1 MKIGFTSESSPKK
14 PPVYIALSSTGKK
27 FDIQLREDGDVK
39 VNHKT
44 ADIRIIENE
53 AGFTYIQYKKRK
65 YPIEILEKNQNKYHV
80 LINGVSY
87 FFSIE
92 TPFSYL
98 RRKHL
103 EKIQS
108 ASKKEFILAPMPG
121 KIIDV
126 LVEENATVK
135 EGDSLVILE
144 AMKMQNEIISH
155 TSGKVKMIKIK
166 AEDTVMKDE
175 ILVEIEK

>member
-1 MKIGFTSESSPKK
+1 MTSGNDGSGPKK
-14 PPVYIALSSTGKK
+14 PPVYIALSSTGSK
-27 FDIQLREDGDVK
+27 FDIQLRENGDVK

-44 ADIRIIENE
+44 ADIKIIENE
-53 AGFTYIQYKKRK
+53 AGFTYIQYKKHK

-87 FFSIE
+87 FISVE
-92 TPFSYL
+92 TPFSFL

-103 EKIQS
+103 EKLKS
-108 ASKKEFILAPMPG
+108 ESKKEFILAPMPG
-121 KIIDV
+121 KIVDV